1 MHTMIVRMSVDP
13 SRAELVARHLREDI
27 IGWATHQP
35 GFVSGQWLLAPERD
49 QGMGVVIF
57 ASEQDASAAAQGPRG
72 YPRDDNRA
80 WNIENVA
87 VYHQVTAA

>member
-1 MHTMIVRMSVDP
+1 M
-13 SRAELVARHLREDI
+13 RARADK
-27 IGWATHQP
+27 
-35 GFVSGQWLLAPERD
+35 S
-49 QGMGVVIF
+49 VVIF

-80 WNIENVA
+80 WNIEDVA